1 MILSISVPTDEIQ
14 FMKKITAFAPATIA
28 NFNVGFDILGLSLGN
43 IGDEITLIPNGTKE
57 NKIIE
62 MINGD
67 NLPLEIDKNCSSVV
81 IRKMQEAQNNFLGV
95 DIILKKGF
103 SSGSG
108 LGSSS
113 ASSAVAAFGYN
124 ELIGN
129 PYSNKELVA
138 FAAEGERVACGSAHI
153 DNVAPSILGGII
165 LAKGKNT
172 NDILELPVLKDLFA
186 VTLYPHIKLNT
197 SDSRKILKTTLSV
210 ATFSQQMG
218 LMGAF
223 VVSLYEK
230 DYDLFSDSLQDL
242 VIEPMRSL
250 LIPKFKEMK
259 QAALENKA
267 LAFGISGSGPSIFA
281 MAKGKEN
288 AEIIKTAL
296 EKVYQNVDISIQ
308 TYINPVCKG
317 NGARIIS

>member
-1 MILSISVPTDEIQ
+1 
-14 FMKKITAFAPATIA
+14 MKKIKAFAPATIA

-43 IGDEITLIPNGTKE
+43 MGDEITLTPNGTTE

-67 NLPLEIDKNCSSVV
+67 NLPKEADKNCSSVV
-81 IRKMQEAQNNFLGV
+81 IRKMQEAQNDFLGV
-95 DIILKKGF
+95 DIILTKGF

-129 PYSNKELVA
+129 PYSKKELVA

-172 NDILELPVLKDLFA
+172 NDILELPVLEDLFA
-186 VTLYPHIKLNT
+186 VTLYPHVKLNT
-197 SDSRKILKTTLSV
+197 SDSRKILKSTLSV

-259 QAALENKA
+259 QTALAHNA
-267 LAFGISGSGPSIFA
+267 LAFGISGSGPSVFA
-281 MAKGKEN
+281 IAKGKEN
-288 AEIIKTAL
+288 AEIIKNAL
-296 EKVYQNVDISIQ
+296 EKVYQHVDISIQ
-308 TYINPVCKG
+308 TYINPICKG
-317 NGARIIS
+317 NGARIIL